1 LLLKLLA
8 ADDSEVRAA
17 AVFSLGA
24 LIQAAEYISPDAQAG
39 PDAAEA
45 HPTHLPDKERLV
57 LERVIIAGLLE
68 VVYDGSPLV
77 RAEVARAL
85 ARVTLGHSVLFQD
98 AVHAH
103 QKTSARILRAKSSAS
118 QNLNKAL
125 DAAQSAP
132 TGGAASTASSS
143 GGEAMWAGQ
152 QSSSAREGSQIDTTG
167 KPVSSG
173 SLPEHSPGVRMRD
186 DLYEPLLQVGLDK
199 SNLGGVY
206 ASADAARVGG
216 GLYHAVVEAL
226 CTLAIDFAPQVWK
239 AGRSALEA
247 AHVEMVF
254 IGQRSATAGLASL
267 RPPQS
272 SPQPLPPG
280 APSVAGSA
288 MSSFLP
294 KSWQSKSW
302 RSFQS
307 TARPVGAS
315 SVASSAA
322 SSPESSIPTLNSLSS
337 EVSRTSK
344 PPFVLRMLP
353 DSGDLEGTVHRG
365 NEIRAVPGA
374 HLRLGPSLVYFTSCK
389 QYRWPSLPPLAF
401 EERGPAWLR
410 PIPAGKV
417 KERSNM
423 RDEGIAKCRAVAE
436 QGVRMREQVITVNVS
451 AERTTALL
459 LEPFKPLLVT
469 ADGEGTVRVTDYAY
483 QTPLNHF
490 SVSPSEAAPV
500 TVKSLYRVNTLYNEV
515 LMCCSGDGMVSVW
528 RDYAKKGRQ
537 RLATAWQSVLVPS
550 QGMPCSEATF
560 CYSSVHMGGTLYAAG
575 GRNTPK
581 GLAINAWDLHREYCV
596 SQLGGGEEEDKAS
609 CITHLAASD
618 SSPIVY
624 SANASG
630 NVRIFDLRTQQ
641 QVERI
646 QPSLKD
652 NLVGMVAEPG
662 GVENQLVLGYRNGTL
677 NFMDCR
683 VLSSSSPT
691 VSLLRSIEGHSKGN
705 VTTLCGHKHSPLVA
719 SATTSQV
726 VKVWSLRGQQVGV
739 IRPHSSILGQPIGPA
754 TCLAFAP
761 YSLQLA
767 SGGGDSICAIYSLE
781 LGQ

>member
-8 ADDSEVRAA
+8 ADDPEVRAA

-24 LIQAAEYISPDAQAG
+24 LIQATEYISPETVAT
-39 PDAAEA
+39 PDAEA
-45 HPTHLPDKERLV
+45 HPGHLPDQERLV

-85 ARVTLGHSVLFQD
+85 ARVALGHSVLFQD

-125 DAAQSAP
+125 IDAVQSAP
-132 TGGAASTASSS
+132 TGGAPSTASSS
-143 GGEAMWAGQ
+143 GEAMWTGQ
-152 QSSSAREGSQIDTTG
+152 QSSSVQERSQVDSSG
-167 KPVSSG
+167 KTVSSS

-186 DLYEPLLQVGLDK
+186 ALYEPMLHVGLDK

-226 CTLAIDFAPQVWK
+226 CTLAIDFAPQVLK

-254 IGQRSATAGLASL
+254 IGQRSAAAGLASL

-280 APSVAGSA
+280 ASSSAGSA

-307 TARPVGAS
+307 TGRPVAAS
-315 SVASSAA
+315 SVASSGA
-322 SSPESSIPTLNSLSS
+322 SSPESSVPTLSSS
-337 EVSRTSK
+337 EASRTSK

-365 NEIRAVPGA
+365 NEIRTVPAA
-374 HLRLGPSLVYFTSCK
+374 HLRLGPSLVYLTSCK

-410 PIPAGKV
+410 PVPTGKV
-417 KERSNM
+417 HERSIM
-423 RDEGIAKCRAVAE
+423 RDEGIAKCRAVAD

-469 ADGEGTVRVTDYAY
+469 ADGEGTVRVMDYAY

-490 SVSPSEAAPV
+490 SVSSSEVGPV
-500 TVKSLYRVNTLYNEV
+500 TVKSLYRINTLYNEV
-515 LMCCSGDGMVSVW
+515 LMCCTGDGMVSLW

-537 RLATAWQSVLVPS
+537 RLASAWQSVLAPS

-560 CYSSVHMGGTLYAAG
+560 CYSRVHMGGTLYAAG

-581 GLAINAWDLHREYCV
+581 GLTINAWDLHREYCV
-596 SQLGGGEEEDKAS
+596 SQLGGGEEEERSS

-624 SANASG
+624 AANAGG

-646 QPSLKD
+646 QPSIKD
-652 NLVGMVAEPG
+652 TLVGMVAEPG

-677 NFMDCR
+677 NFLDCR
-683 VLSSSSPT
+683 VLTTSSPT

-705 VTTLCGHKHSPLVA
+705 VTTLCGHKHAPLVA
-719 SATTSQV
+719 TATTSQV

-767 SGGGDSICAIYSLE
+767 SGGADSICAIYSLE